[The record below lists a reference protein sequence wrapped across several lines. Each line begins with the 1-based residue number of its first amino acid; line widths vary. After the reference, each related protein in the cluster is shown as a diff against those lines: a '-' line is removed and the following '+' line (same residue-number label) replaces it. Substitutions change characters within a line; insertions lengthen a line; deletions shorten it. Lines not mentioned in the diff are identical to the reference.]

1 MTEAGR
7 SLKTVLVV
15 QCRVDVNRE
24 TSISSETEKGTWIE
38 VVWNVTGTACIH
50 STWLRLSLSCLS
62 DMKDTYTDTFTC
74 IRTCNAYMCVGLGQ
88 KDLVL
93 FL

>member
-38 VVWNVTGTACIH
+38 VVWNVTGTAC
-50 STWLRLSLSCLS
+50 
-62 DMKDTYTDTFTC
+62 
-74 IRTCNAYMCVGLGQ
+74 VPLGYG
-88 KDLVL
+88 
-93 FL
+93 